1 MAQEMLAQ
9 VLRTREGLLY
19 HRERSWWQ
27 QQQQEE
33 EEQKQNHKEGG
44 GTLEGTKSGGLVD
57 SALCLP
63 VLDADGRVVAVVAAV
78 NNGAATRSFDTA
90 TEAKAGLAGLC
101 AQASAAV
108 TNLGRRP
115 EMHASLSET
124 LQLLAT
130 HSALPLREYR
140 PSLRALMAAE
150 AQGEKQEQA
159 ATTTVVVPIAAV
171 AAAAPAQAPCCT
183 AWRKLDGAWLAR

>member
-1 MAQEMLAQ
+1 MAEEMLGQ

-19 HRERSWWQ
+19 HREGSWWQ
-27 QQQQEE
+27 EQQQQEH
-33 EEQKQNHKEGG
+33 KHKEGG
-44 GTLEGTKSGGLVD
+44 GTLEGTKGGGVD

-78 NNGAATRSFDTA
+78 NNEGAARFFDTA
-90 TEAKAGLAGLC
+90 TDGKAGLAGLC

-140 PSLRALMAAE
+140 PSLGALMAAE
-150 AQGEKQEQA
+150 GQGQAQA
-159 ATTTVVVPIAAV
+159 ATTTTVVVPIAGAV
-171 AAAAPAQAPCCT
+171 AAAPAQAPCCT
-183 AWRKLDGAWLAR
+183 AWRKLDGVWLAR